1 MLTIIFLTLAAVLAL
16 FLACR
21 FAIARVNRVHDDRR
35 E

>member
-21 FAIARVNRVHDDRR
+21 FAIARVNRVHDDSR

>member
-1 MLTIIFLTLAAVLAL
+1 LTLAAVLAL

>member
-1 MLTIIFLTLAAVLAL
+1 MLIIILLSIVAVLAL